1 MPIDSKIMKRI
12 LCITGTRADFGK
24 LKPLLAYI
32 ENHPDLELHL
42 IVTGMHMMK
51 TYGRTYKEVT
61 RENYQHTYLFSN
73 QIQGE
78 PMGAVLGNTITFIS
92 RLSDEIEPDMVM
104 IHGDRLEALAGATI
118 GALSSRLVCHI
129 EGGELSGTVDD
140 SIRHSISKLSHI
152 HLVANEQAV
161 TRLVQMGEKRK
172 HIHIIGSPDLDVMA
186 SSTLPSLFE
195 SIYLFELPRS
205 PNNITPKKLLYIYR
219 SYKKILN
226 IIQPAHLYM
235 LSFTGHYSYLIS
247 IAKKKNI
254 TTHLID
260 EGTGTYAP
268 LLESFSYHPTKLERY
283 LIGNNLN
290 IKGYIDHF
298 DILHVPFPEYAK
310 KIFNAKKYNRFFA
323 HAGGI
328 SINNNIANLQKKY
341 QISKNDYIFVS
352 QRYPIS
358 DDLYY
363 KSIVEI
369 LNSISLQIKGKIFIK
384 LHPKEMGNNYVM
396 SLFLNMVE
404 INPRL
409 VVINEPPF
417 LIEPLIYL
425 TNPKGIIGLASS
437 SLIYTPLLSPS
448 TQCLSIGELII
459 NLIQKYSMVENTEM
473 IQEHLEIIKKFNF
486 INILNDLNGVISNPL
501 FKTEETFET
510 LLKSAEF
517 AYKSK
522 NYFQAIFYWQ
532 LASKNNITLLGHKA
546 LWYYNALYNVKQIYK
561 MEYSDIFYIDNIS
574 VDFHSKDKL
583 TWEKIKHYYYSA
595 DNRIGRD
602 R

>member
-1 MPIDSKIMKRI
+1 MLKKIKKALFQPKKFFQDSMWLTTSPFYLTPPRNNLFVISNLGQLNQVQSLIKIQKLTNNLLVILYTSKNLKMP
-12 LCITGTRADFGK
+12 K
-24 LKPLLAYI
+24 LV
-32 ENHPDLELHL
+32 H
-42 IVTGMHMMK
+42 
-51 TYGRTYKEVT
+51 
-61 RENYQHTYLFSN
+61 QS
-73 QIQGE
+73 
-78 PMGAVLGNTITFIS
+78 
-92 RLSDEIEPDMVM
+92 
-104 IHGDRLEALAGATI
+104 
-118 GALSSRLVCHI
+118 
-129 EGGELSGTVDD
+129 
-140 SIRHSISKLSHI
+140 
-152 HLVANEQAV
+152 AN
-161 TRLVQMGEKRK
+161 KN
-172 HIHIIGSPDLDVMA
+172 
-186 SSTLPSLFE
+186 LFE

-473 IQEHLEIIKKFNF
+473 IQEHLEIIKKLNF

>member
-1 MPIDSKIMKRI
+1 MDSWS
-12 LCITGTRADFGK
+12 
-24 LKPLLAYI
+24 
-32 ENHPDLELHL
+32 HPQFE
-42 IVTGMHMMK
+42 K
-51 TYGRTYKEVT
+51 
-61 RENYQHTYLFSN
+61 
-73 QIQGE
+73 
-78 PMGAVLGNTITFIS
+78 
-92 RLSDEIEPDMVM
+92 
-104 IHGDRLEALAGATI
+104 
-118 GALSSRLVCHI
+118 GAL
-129 EGGELSGTVDD
+129 D
-140 SIRHSISKLSHI
+140 
-152 HLVANEQAV
+152 
-161 TRLVQMGEKRK
+161 
-172 HIHIIGSPDLDVMA
+172 IGSPFYLTPPRNNLFVISNLGQLNQVQSLIKIQKLTNNLLVILYTSKNLKMPKLVHQSA
-186 SSTLPSLFE
+186 NKNLFE

-268 LLESFSYHPTKLERY
+268 LLESFSYHPTTLERY

-298 DILHVPFPEYAK
+298 DVLHVPFPEYAK

-328 SINNNIANLQKKY
+328 SVNNNIANLQKKY

-473 IQEHLEIIKKFNF
+473 IQVHLEIIKKFNF

-517 AYKSK
+517 AYRSK

-561 MEYSDIFYIDNIS
+561 MEYSDIIYIDNIS

-602 R
+602 RAAALEHHHHHH